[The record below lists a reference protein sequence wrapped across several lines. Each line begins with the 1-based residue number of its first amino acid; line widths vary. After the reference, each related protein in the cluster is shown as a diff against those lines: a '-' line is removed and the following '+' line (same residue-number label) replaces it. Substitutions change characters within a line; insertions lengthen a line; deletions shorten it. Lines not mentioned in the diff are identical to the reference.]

1 MNKYKK
7 ALEIACELMAG
18 GYIYGIDVDTL
29 YEKIMEKDGIV
40 CSISYKDFIIKNLD
54 RFSDN
59 DKVRDKAIKR
69 LGW

>member
-7 ALEIACELMAG
+7 ALEIACELMNG
-18 GYIYGIDVDTL
+18 GCIYGIDVDTL
-29 YEKIMEKDGIV
+29 YKKIMEEDGIV
-40 CSISYKDFIIKNLD
+40 CSTSYKDFIIKNLD

-59 DKVRDKAIKR
+59 DKIRNKAIKR

>member
-7 ALEIACELMAG
+7 ALEIACELMTG

-40 CSISYKDFIIKNLD
+40 CSTSYKDFIIKNVD

-59 DKVRDKAIKR
+59 DKIRNKAIKR